1 MNSKYA
7 RLRRDLETARERFD
21 VADELDVAVSLV
33 LDQIIETVLKIEHM
47 KAATNIIPFPNQR
60 MSRLAFLAAAPTS

>member
-7 RLRRDLETARERFD
+7 HLRRDLETARERLD
-21 VADELDVAVSLV
+21 DSDELDFAVSLV

-47 KAATNIIPFPNQR
+47 KGAANIIPFPNRR
-60 MSRLAFLAAAPTS
+60 MAKLAFRTATPTS